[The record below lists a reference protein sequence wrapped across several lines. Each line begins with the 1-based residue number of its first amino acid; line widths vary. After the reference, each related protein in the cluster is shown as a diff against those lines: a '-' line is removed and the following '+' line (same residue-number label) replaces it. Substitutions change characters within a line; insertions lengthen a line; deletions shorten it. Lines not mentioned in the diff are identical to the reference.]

1 MKTIVKGRIDKY
13 AAVALALALGLL
25 LCHPGVYAQGS
36 GNGGGGGGGSGGG
49 GGGGGSGGNGGGN
62 GSSSTSSGGGT
73 QSTTTTTSESTQTV
87 AFDSSHAVELQINGS
102 PNTVDGTN
110 HAVDGT
116 IDTSNPD
123 KAAVGLSQVTGEWV
137 DGTEGDTGGSG
148 VNIDGEHNDSNITG
162 DVQNNLVVKEDM
174 LEAFIESA
182 RNSADATINLA
193 TGEYYD
199 AETGQIHNS
208 PPGQIGAEGDVK
220 VVYAKGAVVSGV
232 FTEHTL
238 HLTGNN
244 EGWGVLVVEIDNP
257 DNAQFIMS
265 GQYRW
270 IGLVLVVVN
279 KRPTTAVSILDV
291 RGGGNENHI
300 TGGALVY
307 MRNNANSS
315 ADDGSIYGQEL
326 YRTRGTSDLKY
337 SYDALMN
344 AIAEVKTS
352 VQIRSWRKLEE

>member
-1 MKTIVKGRIDKY
+1 MKTIVRGSIGKH
-13 AAVALALALGLL
+13 AAVALALMLGLL
-25 LCHPGVYAQGS
+25 LCQTGAWAQS
-36 GNGGGGGGGSGGG
+36 NGNGNS
-49 GGGGGSGGNGGGN
+49 GGN
-62 GSSSTSSGGGT
+62 GSSSTSNGGGS
-73 QSTTTTTSESTQTV
+73 QSLPPDPAPEPTQTV
-87 AFDSSHAVELQINGS
+87 AFDSAHAVELQINGS

-110 HAVDGT
+110 HAIDGT
-116 IDTSNPD
+116 LDTSQPD
-123 KAAVGLSQVTGEWV
+123 KAAVGLSNVTGEWV
-137 DGTEGDTGGSG
+137 DGTAGDTGGSG
-148 VNIDGEHNDSNITG
+148 INIDGEHNDNNITG
-162 DVQNNLVVKEDM
+162 DVVNNLTVKEEM

-199 AETGQIHNS
+199 AETGQIHNA
-208 PPGQIGAEGDVK
+208 PPGQIGGEGAPK

-315 ADDGSIYGQEL
+315 ADAGSVYGQEL

-337 SYDALMN
+337 SYDALMQ
-344 AIAEVKTS
+344 AMAEVKTS